1 MPAASKLAVLSRP
14 IERGIHLVRGRKVML
29 DSDLA
34 ALYQV
39 QTFRLNEAVK
49 RNRARFP
56 SDFMFQL
63 TNKETKSL
71 ISQAAISN
79 QGRGGRRTRPY
90 VFTEHGVAMLSSVL
104 KSERAIQMNVVICR
118 AFVRIRELIATNRD
132 LAARVAKLEAG
143 HQRTNSVL
151 GALVDEIDGIVDEV
165 KGPPGSAALLQAQNR
180 LCPPGL
186 NL

>member
-14 IERGIHLVRGRKVML
+14 IERGIHLVRGHKVML

-56 SDFMFQL
+56 ADFMFQL
-63 TNKETKSL
+63 TGKETKSL
-71 ISQAAISN
+71 ISQAAISKK
-79 QGRGGRRTRPY
+79 GRGGRRTRPY

-118 AFVRIRELIATNRD
+118 AFVRIRELIAANRD
-132 LAARVAKLEAG
+132 LAARIARLETG
-143 HQRTNSVL
+143 QQRTNSVL

-165 KGPPGSAALLQAQNR
+165 KTMQTPPPVSKRKIGFAK
-180 LCPPGL
+180 
-186 NL
+186 

>member
-14 IERGIHLVRGRKVML
+14 IERGIHLVRGHKVML

-56 SDFMFQL
+56 ADFMFQL
-63 TNKETKSL
+63 TGKETKSL
-71 ISQAAISN
+71 ISQAAISKK
-79 QGRGGRRTRPY
+79 GRGGRRTRPY

-118 AFVRIRELIATNRD
+118 AFVRIRELIAANRD
-132 LAARVAKLEAG
+132 LAARIARLETG
-143 HQRTNSVL
+143 QQRTNSVL

-165 KGPPGSAALLQAQNR
+165 KTIQAPPPVSKRKIGFAK
-180 LCPPGL
+180 
-186 NL
+186 

>member
-14 IERGIHLVRGRKVML
+14 IERGIHLVRGHKVML

-56 SDFMFQL
+56 ADFMFQL
-63 TNKETKSL
+63 TGKETKSL
-71 ISQAAISN
+71 ISQAAISKK
-79 QGRGGRRTRPY
+79 GRGGRRTRPY

-118 AFVRIRELIATNRD
+118 AFVRIRELIAANRD
-132 LAARVAKLEAG
+132 LAARIARLETG
-143 HQRTNSVL
+143 QQRTNSVL

-165 KGPPGSAALLQAQNR
+165 KSIQTPPPVSKRKIGFAK
-180 LCPPGL
+180 
-186 NL
+186 